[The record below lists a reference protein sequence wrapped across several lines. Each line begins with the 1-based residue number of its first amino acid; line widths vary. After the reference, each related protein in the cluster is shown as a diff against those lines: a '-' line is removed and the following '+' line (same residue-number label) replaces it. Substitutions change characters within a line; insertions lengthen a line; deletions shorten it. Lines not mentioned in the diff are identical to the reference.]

1 MRFSMMVLVL
11 AAGVLAVI
19 VGCQRGG
26 DAPKREIMKNTQAV
40 RKNIERPPIDLSQPA
55 KFETATFAL
64 G

>member
-1 MRFSMMVLVL
+1 MLL

-19 VGCQRGG
+19 VACQPGG
-26 DAPKREIMKNTQAV
+26 DAAKKETMKNAQAV
-40 RKNIERPPIDLSQPA
+40 RRNIERPPIDLAQPA

>member
-1 MRFSMMVLVL
+1 MRFSTILLLL

-19 VGCQRGG
+19 VGCQPGG
-26 DAPKREIMKNTQAV
+26 DAARKETMKNAQAV
-40 RKNIERPPIDLSQPA
+40 RKDIERPPIDLAQPA